1 MTDLNEFMEQA
12 KQMQERFKDA
22 QKEIE
27 KLIVYGESGAGL
39 VKVKMNGRH
48 DLIDVE
54 LDDSLFQEGKPVV
67 EDLIAAAVNDAVR
80 KLDYSRQNLER
91 VADIVQ
97 ELHRQVESLKRQAV
111 KAERQSGTEAL
122 ARGSIGS
129 ALVTVENQN
138 KSHPQRAPPS

>member
-1 MTDLNEFMEQA
+1 MEQA

-27 KLIVYGESGAGL
+27 KLLVYGESGAGL

-80 KLDYSRQNLER
+80 KLEEKNLQSMGGL
-91 VADIVQ
+91 AQ
-97 ELHRQVESLKRQAV
+97 HLKMPDGF
-111 KAERQSGTEAL
+111 KF
-122 ARGSIGS
+122 
-129 ALVTVENQN
+129 
-138 KSHPQRAPPS
+138 PF